1 METTVTKS
9 RSSLYPLVFFLIFL
23 AITALA
29 TVISRG

>member
-1 METTVTKS
+1 METIVGKS
-9 RSSLYPLVFFLIFL
+9 RNSIFPLIFFLIFL